1 MTVAEWMTAPV
12 MTLKP
17 HDSLRQAHERLTKY
31 HINQFPVVHE
41 GKLVG
46 ILIDRAVR
54 DAYPSEL
61 KHLRSQDIAE
71 FAEAYTVS
79 QIMTR
84 KVVTINS
91 RATIR
96 EAAQRLR
103 RHRVDALPVVDND
116 KLVGII
122 TPSDLL
128 AALLAE
134 Q

>member
-1 MTVAEWMTAPV
+1 MIVAEWMTAPV
-12 MTLKP
+12 MTLKLY
-17 HDSLRQAHERLTKY
+17 DSLWRVHERLAKY
-31 HINQFPVVHE
+31 DINQFPVVHE

-46 ILIDRAVR
+46 IVTDNDVR
-54 DAYPSEL
+54 DAYPSGL
-61 KHLRSQDIAE
+61 MQLRSQDVEE
-71 FAEAYTVS
+71 FAEACTVG
-79 QIMTR
+79 QMMTPA
-84 KVVTINS
+84 VVTIS
-91 RATIR
+91 PQATIR

-103 RHRVDALPVVDND
+103 RHHISALPVVDND